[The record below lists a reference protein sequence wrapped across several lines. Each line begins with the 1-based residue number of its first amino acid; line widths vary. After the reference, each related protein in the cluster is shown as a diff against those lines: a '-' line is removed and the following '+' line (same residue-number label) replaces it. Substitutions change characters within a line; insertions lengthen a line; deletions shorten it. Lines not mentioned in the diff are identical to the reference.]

1 MVIKRRVKGVMVID
15 LGQDMS
21 GAIESRRYVRV
32 GDKLIP
38 EDAIVQVS
46 ESGVVYRDRD
56 GSLKVVRL
64 SEGEERK
71 ESRRARTVVSLE
83 DLLSEP

>member
-64 SEGEERK
+64 SEGEERR